1 MCVCYSCNSAK
12 TKGPTSL
19 HLHVSNH
26 CLSHP
31 NRNPFRRKEEQGCKE
46 GRNRGEEVEGVAE
59 EAREEREKEGKDEG
73 VEGDGAEM
81 IMEEKKEEHIGKEG
95 KGGR

>member
-1 MCVCYSCNSAK
+1 MWVSACVCYTCSGAK

-31 NRNPFRRKEEQGCKE
+31 NKNPFRRKEEQGCRE
-46 GRNRGEEVEGVAE
+46 GRGGKRVRGGKRGEG
-59 EAREEREKEGKDEG
+59 EKGKDVRVG
-73 VEGDGAEM
+73 RDGDETS
-81 IMEEKKEEHIGKEG
+81 MEEKKI
-95 KGGR
+95 